1 MTDAPSLVGQSIS
14 QYRVLERLG
23 GGGMGVV
30 YKAEDTKLGR
40 MVALKFLPDE
50 VSNDKLALER
60 FLREARAAAAL
71 SHPNICTI
79 FEIGEYQGR
88 SYIAMELLKGA
99 TLKHRIAGGPLPFDT
114 LLDSAIQSAD
124 ALDAAHSE
132 NIIHRDIKPANIFLT
147 DRGQTKILDF
157 GLAKLLVAPGA
168 DGHTVTRGATVDDGN
183 LTSPGVAV
191 GTVAYM
197 SPEQTLGKDLDS
209 RTDIFSLGVVIYEM
223 STGRQAFSGSTS
235 AAVFDAILN
244 RVPVAPVRIN
254 PDVPAEL
261 ERIINKTLEKD
272 RGMRYQTAADL
283 RTDLKRL
290 QRDSSSGRTPIN
302 VVGEDGGRSNSGNF
316 ASQASGAA
324 AGSGSSRSN
333 TPAPPAPPG
342 SGGSHP
348 SASVASPGPGSG
360 SSSTAIVM
368 GEAKKHLG
376 KLLAVAAVIVLLAA
390 AAFYFLNSRGHHAA
404 AQLSTQ
410 NMHIEK
416 LTQSGKAEGVAISPT
431 GQYVVYVVR
440 EGEMQSLHVR
450 QVATGS
456 DVEILKPADSTFY
469 GLTFSPDGNYI
480 YFTQASKENQLFSSL
495 YKMPV
500 LGGNPQEVVRDID
513 TSISFSPDG
522 TEFAFERGMPE
533 RGEIQVFTAK
543 TDGSNPRQLTAK
555 KGSVNPTAILGPAWS
570 PDGKTIA
577 FVSIQPGIGSLLL
590 TYSLSGGEVRTLYQT
605 TSDIGRPLWLPE
617 GNSLLLPMR
626 EVGTGTVG
634 QLWTVSFP
642 EGEAHRLTNDFTDYS
657 LTWLDAT
664 RGGESIVTVDNTT
677 SFDIWS
683 APGGDSA
690 RAKQIASGET
700 PLGLVS
706 ILSTDRIVEY
716 GRSGEVYTANYD
728 GSNRTLVA
736 GSDRKVTFVSGCR
749 DGKHMVYSSRTAN
762 VSTVWRM
769 DADGSNAVQLT
780 QNNTSILPLCA
791 PDGQSVTYFQA
802 DDRTSWIMPIAGGA
816 ATKLET
822 VNQTGPFILFSR
834 DNQIYFYRANKAENP
849 AARDRYVGR
858 KFPTGGNV
866 FDVETPLGSP
876 LTQAVP
882 QWAPD
887 GKAIDMSLTRGGA
900 SNIWRQP
907 VPSGTL
913 KQITNFPSGLIRS
926 FAWSP
931 DGKTLFLSRGFRTSN
946 IILLQN
952 QKN

>member
-1 MTDAPSLVGQSIS
+1 MTDAPSLVGQTIS

-71 SHPNICTI
+71 SHSNICTI

-132 NIIHRDIKPANIFLT
+132 SIIHRDIKPANIFLT

-157 GLAKLLVAPGA
+157 GLAKLMTAPDA
-168 DGHTVTRGATVDDGN
+168 DGHTVTRGATVGDEN

-209 RTDIFSLGVVIYEM
+209 RTDIFSLGVVLYEM
-223 STGRQAFSGSTS
+223 ATGRQAFSGSTS

-244 RVPVAPVRIN
+244 RAPVAPVRIN

-272 RGMRYQTAADL
+272 RTMRYQTAADL

-290 QRDSSSGRTPIN
+290 QRDSSSGRTPVSVAGAN
-302 VVGEDGGRSNSGNF
+302 DPANSGSF
-316 ASQASGAA
+316 AAQTSS

-333 TPAPPAPPG
+333 YSAPPPPPG
-342 SGGSHP
+342 SSGGVP
-348 SASVASPGPGSG
+348 SASASSPSSGSG

-368 GEAKKHLG
+368 GEARKHVG
-376 KLLAVAAVIVLLAA
+376 KLLAVAAVIALLAA
-390 AAFYFLNSRGHHAA
+390 AAFYFATSKGHRAPVA
-404 AQLSTQ
+404 LSTQ

-431 GQYVVYVVR
+431 GQYVVYIVR
-440 EGEMQSLHVR
+440 EGELQSLHMR

-456 DVEILKPADSTFY
+456 DVEILKPAASTFY

-480 YFTQASKENQLFSSL
+480 YFVEASKENQLFSSL

-500 LGGNPQEVVRDID
+500 LGGNAQEVVRDID
-513 TSISFSPDG
+513 TSISFSPNG
-522 TEFAFERGMPE
+522 TQFAFVRGVPNQ
-533 RGEIQVFTAK
+533 GEVRLFVVK
-543 TDGSNPRQLTAK
+543 TDGSNPRQLAAK
-555 KGSVNPTAILGPAWS
+555 KGAVSPNAILSPAWS
-570 PDGKTIA
+570 PDGKTIVFA
-577 FVSIQPGIGSLLL
+577 SLQAGIGSQL
-590 TYSLSGGEVRTLYQT
+590 TSYTMSSGEVRTIYQT
-605 TSDIGRPLWLPE
+605 TADLGRPVWLPE
-617 GNSLLLPMR
+617 GSSLLIPMR
-626 EVGTGTVG
+626 ELGAAAIG

-642 EGEAHRLTNDFTDYS
+642 EGEAHRVTNDFTDYN
-657 LTWLDAT
+657 LNWLDMT
-664 RGGESIVTVDNTT
+664 RDGESIVTVDNTT
-677 SFDIWS
+677 SLDVWA
-683 APGGDSA
+683 APGGDSS
-690 RAKQIASGET
+690 RATQIASGEA
-700 PLGLVS
+700 PISIVS
-706 ILSTDRIVEY
+706 ILSKDRIVY
-716 GRSGEVYTANYD
+716 FSRTGEVYSANYD

-736 GSDRKVTFVSGCR
+736 GTDRNVTFADGCG
-749 DGKHMVYSSRTAN
+749 DGKHIIYMSRLASGLN
-762 VSTVWRM
+762 VWRM

-791 PDGQSVTYFQA
+791 LDGHSVTYYQA
-802 DDRTSWIMPIAGGA
+802 SDQTSWRMPVAGGTA
-816 ATKLET
+816 AKLT
-822 VNQTGPFILFSR
+822 APGQAAPYNIVSR
-834 DNQIYFYRANKAENP
+834 DNKIFFYRSGHLDDP
-849 AARDRYVGR
+849 AARDSY
-858 KFPTGGNV
+858 TGVPVEGGAPI
-866 FDVETPLGSP
+866 FSIETPIGSP
-876 LTQAVP
+876 VNQAIP
-882 QWAPD
+882 QWSPD
-887 GKAIDMSLTRGGA
+887 GKAIDLSLTRGGA
-900 SNIWRQP
+900 TNIWRQP

-913 KQITNFPSGLIRS
+913 KQITNFPSGLIRYFS
-926 FAWSP
+926 WSP
-931 DGKTLFLSRGFRTSN
+931 DGKTLFLSRGSRTSN